1 VEYLIV
7 TYGSKGSKILQK
19 GAKPYDV
26 PAIPVETVSDPT
38 GAGDSYRSGLLKGLH
53 AGMGIAFAA
62 RIGAVSSSYCVEQ
75 YGTQLHKFD
84 AETFRARYEA
94 AFGPMPVLK

>member
-1 VEYLIV
+1 
-7 TYGSKGSKILQK
+7 
-19 GAKPYDV
+19 
-26 PAIPVETVSDPT
+26 
-38 GAGDSYRSGLLKGLH
+38 
-53 AGMGIAFAA
+53 MGIAFAA
-62 RIGAVSSSYCVEQ
+62 RLGAVSSSYCVEQ